1 MNKKLAVFVSGTG
14 SLFEA
19 MLEQGLKVDL
29 VLADR
34 HCRGI
39 NEVAKK
45 FNVPSVL
52 ILRNDFK
59 VLRGETSQVEDSP
72 LSKKSEFGGKSSKQE
87 VFPPNSKQQFDRVRY
102 TEKIIEVLD
111 QNKIDLVAMAGFMT
125 ILSAPIFEKYKNRI
139 LNSHPSLLPLFKGD
153 NAVADAL
160 ASGNKVTGT
169 TVHIATE
176 KLDDEGNILAQEQVP
191 ILPNDTVETLHE
203 RIKQVER
210 ILYPK
215 VIREYILKV

>member
-14 SLFEA
+14 SLLEA

-39 NEVAKK
+39 DEVAKK
-45 FNVPSVL
+45 FNVPTEL
-52 ILRNDFK
+52 
-59 VLRGETSQVEDSP
+59 VLRTDFRETGGESSFLEVSP
-72 LSKKSEFGGKSSKQE
+72 LGS
-87 VFPPNSKQQFDRVRY
+87 NSKFNREKY
-102 TEKIIEVLD
+102 TNKIIEVLEK
-111 QNKIDLVAMAGFMT
+111 NKIDLVAMAGFMT

-160 ASGNKVTGT
+160 ASGNSVTGT
-169 TVHIATE
+169 TIHVATE
-176 KLDDEGNILAQEQVP
+176 RLDDGDFLAQEQVP
-191 ILPNDTVETLHE
+191 ILPGDTAETLHE
-203 RIKQVER
+203 RIKEVER
-210 ILYPK
+210 VLYPE
-215 VIREYILKV
+215 VIIDYLSKLQ

>member
-1 MNKKLAVFVSGTG
+1 MEKKLAVFVSGTG
-14 SLFEA
+14 SLLEA

-34 HCRGI
+34 PCRGI
-39 NEVAKK
+39 DEVAKK
-45 FNVPSVL
+45 FNVPTEL
-52 ILRNDFK
+52 LLRADF
-59 VLRGETSQVEDSP
+59 
-72 LSKKSEFGGKSSKQE
+72 GKS
-87 VFPPNSKQQFDRVRY
+87 FDRAAY
-102 TEKIIEVLD
+102 TNKIIEILD
-111 QNKIDLVAMAGFMT
+111 KNKIDLVAMAGFMT

-160 ASGNKVTGT
+160 ASGNPITGT
-169 TVHIATE
+169 TIHVATE
-176 KLDDEGNILAQEQVP
+176 KLDDGDFLAQEQVP

-210 ILYPK
+210 VLYPK
-215 VIREYILKV
+215 VIREYLLHI